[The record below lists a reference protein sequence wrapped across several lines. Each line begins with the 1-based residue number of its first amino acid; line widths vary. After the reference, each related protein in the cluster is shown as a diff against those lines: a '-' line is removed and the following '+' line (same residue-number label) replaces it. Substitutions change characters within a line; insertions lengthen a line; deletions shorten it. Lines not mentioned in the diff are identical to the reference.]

1 MNIKIDTIIPA
12 VLGVGGIE
20 AVEPIMQATTLP
32 ANSIISTA
40 MQVIIGIVTLIKLF
54 KQKKR

>member
-1 MNIKIDTIIPA
+1 MNVKIDTIIPA

-20 AVEPIMQATTLP
+20 AVEPILHATTLP